1 MDGLATGSEFQRV
14 LAALMGVQ
22 DITFLLFV
30 DNCAAQTSST
40 PFVTNVK
47 VVHYPPNATSLLQ
60 PLDLGIIKVFQ
71 ALV

>member
-1 MDGLATGSEFQRV
+1 
-14 LAALMGVQ
+14 
-22 DITFLLFV
+22 V
-30 DNCAAQTSST
+30 DKCAAQTSST

-47 VVHYPPNATSLLQ
+47 VVYYPQNATSLLQ